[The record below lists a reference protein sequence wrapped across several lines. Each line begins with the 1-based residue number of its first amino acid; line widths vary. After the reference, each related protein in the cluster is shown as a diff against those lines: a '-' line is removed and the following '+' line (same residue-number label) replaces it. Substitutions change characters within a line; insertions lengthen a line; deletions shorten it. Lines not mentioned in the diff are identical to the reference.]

1 MGLGTYIQELVDI
14 IREKYPSIFFLV
26 ETLTD
31 DARKELVD
39 VDTLFCNPHLTSH
52 GG

>member
-39 VDTLFCNPHLTSH
+39 VDTLF
-52 GG
+52 